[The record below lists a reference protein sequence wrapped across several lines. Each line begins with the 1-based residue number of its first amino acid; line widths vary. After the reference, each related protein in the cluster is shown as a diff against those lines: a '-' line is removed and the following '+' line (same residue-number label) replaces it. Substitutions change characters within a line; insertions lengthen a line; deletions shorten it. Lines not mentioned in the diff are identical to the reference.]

1 MIELKVDNM
10 TCGHCVSAVTKALKA
25 VDPQARVDVDL
36 EAKRVRVETRQPVDL
51 LTKALDEAGYPAS

>member
-25 VDPQARVDVDL
+25 VDPEARVDVDL

-51 LTKALDEAGYPAS
+51 LTKALDKAGYPAS